1 MVKMLE
7 KLDVKK
13 MSDETKAEYER
24 SLNYLRGNVERMKYP
39 EYLKYGWQ
47 IATGAIESA
56 CKTVVN
62 QRLCMGGMR
71 RVNKA
76 PTQSPTSAPCTAA
89 TPTNGKLFGPWRREI
104 YPLT

>member
-76 PTQSPTSAPCTAA
+76 PTQSPTSARLYRSDTDQWEA
-89 TPTNGKLFGPWRREI
+89 FGPWRREI